1 MLFGSSRSDETEMT
15 CKSKLEFKV
24 EVLLC
29 TASSDLMRVQLMYI
43 LCVCVC
49 QLEAELSRCNE
60 MKKDHLPRLTNAIRD
75 DKQSQ
80 TA

>member
-29 TASSDLMRVQLMYI
+29 TASSDLMTVQLMYTVFQKNPCDYVFDDNLNSKRPI
-43 LCVCVC
+43 LLIFGTVI
-49 QLEAELSRCNE
+49 
-60 MKKDHLPRLTNAIRD
+60 T
-75 DKQSQ
+75 
-80 TA
+80 